1 MYAEL
6 QENPFEEEEDDIALS
21 LTGEYNQ
28 YVAPLRDWLL
38 QVVKDN
44 QVLVCSEESI
54 MQNQLL
60 SEVSLAIV
68 FTCDWHCRANIACL
82 LKNIILWYLV

>member
-38 QVVKDN
+38 QVVKGN

-60 SEVSLAIV
+60 SEVSVAIV
-68 FTCDWHCRANIACL
+68 FMWLAL
-82 LKNIILWYLV
+82 

>member
-1 MYAEL
+1 MYSEL

-21 LTGEYNQ
+21 LTGVYNQ

-44 QVLVCSEESI
+44 QVIVCSEESI
-54 MQNQLL
+54 MQNELL
-60 SEVSLAIV
+60 AEVSTALA
-68 FTCDWHCRANIACL
+68 CM
-82 LKNIILWYLV
+82 

>member
-68 FTCDWHCRANIACL
+68 FHVVSTVVQ
-82 LKNIILWYLV
+82 ILPVY

>member
-60 SEVSLAIV
+60 SEVSVAIV
-68 FTCDWHCRANIACL
+68 FMWLAL
-82 LKNIILWYLV
+82 

>member
-60 SEVSLAIV
+60 SKVSVAIV
-68 FTCDWHCRANIACL
+68 FMWLAL
-82 LKNIILWYLV
+82 